1 MTQKYDIVQFHD
13 ADRFGT
19 VPKRF
24 KEYIIS
30 DVYPMKDEQLE
41 KFIKHEYSNKN
52 IWRTKQQYMN
62 RNRGI
67 SLVVTPS
74 SILYQVA
81 IECGREVIEREKYI
95 QLRILEKEWREY
107 FDLRS

>member
-1 MTQKYDIVQFHD
+1 MNQNFDIVQFHD

-24 KEYIIS
+24 KEYIIA

-81 IECGREVIEREKYI
+81 IECGREVTEREKYI
-95 QLRILEKEWREY
+95 RDEIAKRAENENEL
-107 FDLRS
+107 

>member
-1 MTQKYDIVQFHD
+1 MNPEYDLVQFHD

-30 DVYPMKDEQLE
+30 DVYPMKNAQLE
-41 KFIKHEYSNKN
+41 KFIIHEYSNKN
-52 IWRTKQQYMN
+52 IWRKKQEYMN
-62 RNRGI
+62 RDRSI

-95 QLRILEKEWREY
+95 RDKLKKVNENNIRIE
-107 FDLRS
+107 